1 MTGASTGQ
9 TTPRPHEATD
19 QATAGARHEAPA
31 GTADDASDL
40 GDASAPSRGGTP
52 PSSED
57 VRWLDPSEQQAW
69 RNWISGTTVLFR
81 ALERELTQGF
91 DITLDDYA
99 LLVLLSESDRR
110 AARMSALADEAIVP
124 RPQVTY
130 RISRLEKR
138 GYVERRPCPDDA
150 RGTEAHLTD
159 DGFRLLEA
167 AARLHVTNVREMFLD
182 HLGDDEFALLGEA
195 MGRVHAIIARS
206 EARRA

>member
-1 MTGASTGQ
+1 MTTGE
-9 TTPRPHEATD
+9 TTGNGTA
-19 QATAGARHEAPA
+19 ATATATAATTQHGDGVALPRA
-31 GTADDASDL
+31 GI
-40 GDASAPSRGGTP
+40 P
-52 PSSED
+52 PPPGE
-57 VRWLDPSEQQAW
+57 VRWLTRDEQASW

-99 LLVLLSESDRR
+99 LLVLLSESDGR

-138 GYVERRPCPDDA
+138 GYVQRRPCPDDA

-159 DGFRLLEA
+159 DGMRLLEA
-167 AARLHVTNVREMFLD
+167 AARLHVTNVRELFLD
-182 HLGDDEFALLGEA
+182 HLSTDEFAMLGEV
-195 MGRVHAIIARS
+195 MGRVHAAIADG